1 MRVVGFTAAVLML
14 NVIEAGAAAENRM
27 DRALK
32 LLDPSAR
39 LEQVCDMAAMAQ
51 IRREAKE
58 YRPDRAM
65 ASAVAEPK
73 SGPTSLE
80 AKGAAFR
87 SKGKWYQLSYMCR
100 TTPDQ
105 MKVLS
110 FDYKIGEAIPED
122 RWDGYGLPR

>member
-1 MRVVGFTAAVLML
+1 MRIVGFIAALL
-14 NVIEAGAAAENRM
+14 ALSAGQVFAAAENRM
-27 DRALK
+27 ERALK
-32 LLDPSAR
+32 MLDPSAR

-65 ASAVAEPK
+65 ASALAEPK
-73 SGPTSLE
+73 SGPVSLE

-87 SKGKWYQLSYMCR
+87 SKGKWYQLSYVCK

-110 FDYKIGEAIPED
+110 FDYKIGDAIPED
-122 RWDGYGLPR
+122 RWDGYGLAR